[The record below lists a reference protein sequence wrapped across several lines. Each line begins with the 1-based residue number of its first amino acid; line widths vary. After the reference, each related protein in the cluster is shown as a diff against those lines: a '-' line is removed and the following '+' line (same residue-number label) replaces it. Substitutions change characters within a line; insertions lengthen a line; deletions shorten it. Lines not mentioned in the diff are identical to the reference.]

1 MSYIQTID
9 ADDLTSTGV
18 TRKYEL
24 GVRYV
29 DHSSTDAIKPE
40 YMYIKAHDALTQYQP
55 YQVGLDSVPNAHL
68 ITKAPVTTSTGA
80 IVVVPQI
87 TIPLGRYFWGQI
99 KGAATVTSTDT
110 FAAEDY
116 AEVLNAGTGLKLDG
130 GASGSTVEAGTTLAI
145 ATAST
150 SGGTTAVILSGN
162 EVTIAAA

>member
-1 MSYIQTID
+1 MAYIKIID
-9 ADDLTSTGV
+9 TDDLTSPGM

-29 DHSSTDAIKPE
+29 DHSSTSTIKPE
-40 YMYIKAHDALTQYQP
+40 YMYLKAHDGLTQYQP
-55 YQVGLDSVPNAHL
+55 YSVGLDVVPNAQL
-68 ITKAPVTTSTGA
+68 RTKAPVTTSTGA

-87 TIPLGRYFWGQI
+87 TIPLGRYFWGQV
-99 KGAATVTSTDT
+99 KGSATMTSTDT
-110 FAAEDY
+110 FAAADY
-116 AEVLNAGTGLKLDG
+116 AEVLNAGTGIKLDG
-130 GASGSTVEAGTTLAI
+130 GVSGSTVEAGTTVAI